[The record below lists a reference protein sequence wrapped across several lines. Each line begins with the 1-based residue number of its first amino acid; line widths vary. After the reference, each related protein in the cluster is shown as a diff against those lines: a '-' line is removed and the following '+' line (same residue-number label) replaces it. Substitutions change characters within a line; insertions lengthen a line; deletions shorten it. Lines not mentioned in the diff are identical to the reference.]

1 MKNQETEMD
10 KQYLYTAD
18 LHTHTIASGHAK
30 NTIKEMVESARSRG
44 LKLYG
49 ITDHGVTMPGTCN
62 EEYFSNLCNEKKDY
76 FEDIE
81 VLLGVELN
89 IIDYD
94 GSVDM
99 PEEDLKKMDL
109 TIASIHNTIGY
120 TPGTKEQN
128 TSAYIGAMKN
138 PYVNIIGH
146 PDDGRIEIDY
156 EKLVLASKEYKTLLE
171 LNNNSISC
179 GFRLNARE
187 NDIKMLKLCKKYEVP
202 IVIGSDAHNTDNIS
216 KNSDALEL
224 VKETGFDK
232 NMILNYNLELLKT
245 YLNKYKL

>member
-1 MKNQETEMD
+1 MD

-62 EEYFSNLCNEKKDY
+62 EEYFSNLCND
-76 FEDIE
+76 
-81 VLLGVELN
+81 
-89 IIDYD
+89 IDYD